1 MRFASLSNPTY
12 STPRMAGLQA
22 QASTAN
28 VAQAQKAEAFTPNGR
43 IQRQGFR
50 NLNQL
55 KRFAKNIEEEIKRH
69 NEICKRMIEHA
80 TVPAFGNAL
89 LSDVVGNK
97 TQEFGYVQSWKK
109 TLQELNKAIA
119 FHQNL
124 SPAPANSGVFG
135 WFSKITQQLK
145 HPYLAHIY
153 GLKNLGRYIN
163 LPQMEFLGLDLSGAT
178 LDRANFTGASFAG
191 ADLCEASLRNTNL
204 VGTNFNV
211 AYLYRTLFWGARIGR
226 RGSSNPTIFHEAY
239 ELGTA
244 RGLPKEG
251 IDTSAKSLEEWLDR
265 PPSTD
270 V

>member
-1 MRFASLSNPTY
+1 MRLATLSNPTY

-28 VAQAQKAEAFTPNGR
+28 VAQAQQTEAFTPNGR

-89 LSDVVGNK
+89 LSDVVDNK
-97 TQEFGYVQSWKK
+97 TQAFGYVQSWKK

-124 SPAPANSGVFG
+124 SPAPGNLGVFG

-153 GLKNLGRYIN
+153 GLKNLGRYID
-163 LPQMEFLGLDLSGAT
+163 LPQMEFLGLELSGAT

-191 ADLCEASLRNTNL
+191 ADLYEASLRNTNL
-204 VGTNFNV
+204 VGTNFND
-211 AYLYRTLFWGARIGR
+211 ASLYHTSFEGAEIGQP
-226 RGSSNPTIFHEAY
+226 GSSNPTIFHGATG
-239 ELGTA
+239 LKKA
-244 RGLPKEG
+244 RGLPTEG
-251 IDTSAKSLEEWLDR
+251 IDTSPESLEAWLDR
-265 PPSTD
+265 PLSTEA
-270 V
+270 